1 MTREAA
7 STSTASHTK
16 TGGLADSDPKPNKQ
30 PWYQGRIWNGA
41 NLTAWYR
48 AVVLNRFDVSWRRLD
63 LALSGLLY
71 GFINSGLG
79 ALQRL
84 IYGRKIDR
92 TQFSDD
98 PIFILGHWRTGTTLL
113 HELLILD
120 DRHTCPST
128 YACVAANH
136 FLLTGWWFPYIG
148 KFLLPKQ
155 RPMDNMPLGWDA
167 PQEDEFALCALGV
180 PTPYFTVACPN
191 RPPMDE
197 EYFDLERIPPAALA
211 DWKRSLKRFL
221 QAIAYRDPRRLVVK
235 SPLHTARIKV
245 LLEMFPRAKFAYITR
260 DPYVVYPSTVHLW
273 KSLYTTNAFQ
283 IPTYEGVEE
292 RVFQNFVHMHD
303 QYQATKAL
311 IPAGRLYEL
320 RYEDLVREPV
330 QQMRQ
335 LYESLGLG
343 RFEQALPAIEG
354 YLSKTK
360 DYQTNRYRIT
370 PELRG
375 RITQQW
381 QRVIEQQG
389 YEVDPPDQL
398 VMSRRAISERD

>member
-1 MTREAA
+1 MTREVDSPSKAA
-7 STSTASHTK
+7 KSA
-16 TGGLADSDPKPNKQ
+16 TGRPADADPKPNKQ

-48 AVVLNRFDVSWRRLD
+48 AVVLNRFAVSWRRLD
-63 LALSGLLY
+63 LPIASLLY
-71 GFINSGLG
+71 GFINSGLRV
-79 ALQRL
+79 LQEL

-92 TQFSDD
+92 TEFVED

-148 KFLLPKQ
+148 KFLLPKH

-180 PTPYFTVACPN
+180 PTPYFSVAFPN

-197 EYFDLERIPPAALA
+197 EYFDLEGVPPAELFQ
-211 DWKRSLKRFL
+211 WKRSLRRFL
-221 QAIAYRDPRRLVVK
+221 QAIIYRDPRRLVVK

-260 DPYVVYPSTVHLW
+260 DPYVVFSSTVHLW
-273 KSLYTTNAFQ
+273 KSLFTTNAFQ
-283 IPTYEGVEE
+283 IPTFEGLEE
-292 RVFQNFVHMHD
+292 RVFENFVRMHD
-303 QYQATKAL
+303 QYQATKEL
-311 IPAGRLYEL
+311 IPPGHLYEL
-320 RYEDLVREPV
+320 RYEDLVREPIE
-330 QQMRQ
+330 QMRQ
-335 LYESLGLG
+335 LYQGLGLG
-343 RFEQALPAIEG
+343 RFEQAIPAIEG

-370 PELRG
+370 PELRA

-381 QRVIEQQG
+381 GRVIEQQG
-389 YEVDPPDQL
+389 YEVDPLPDRS
-398 VMSRRAISERD
+398 VAGAATS